1 MTDRP
6 TPYLRYDA
14 KVVREDGTFE
24 TWFVN
29 AVNNIIDRVGGET
42 YNAINGVI
50 NGAAQT
56 QAAATAQINAANAAA
71 SAAIA
76 ASGSTETDQ
85 DYDDNMSVS
94 SGTFTTFLT
103 NTLNH
108 AGGGNYAITASVVV
122 LGAISVSSALV
133 GGITMAGEWQ
143 IIENPNAH
151 VLASGTFTAISN
163 QSSEGGGITYYENT
177 LAFTPDMPS
186 GTSYGDNETGAVTI
200 ELQLRRTSG
209 ATDIVGLYGSLL
221 TAWA

>member
-6 TPYLRYDA
+6 IPYIRYDA
-14 KVVREDGTFE
+14 VVVKDDGTLE
-24 TWFVN
+24 TWVVN
-29 AVNNIIDRVGGET
+29 ALNNLIDRAGGET

-71 SAAIA
+71 AAAIA
-76 ASGSTETDQ
+76 ASGSAETDQ
-85 DYDDNMSVS
+85 DYDDNISVS
-94 SGTFTTFLT
+94 SGTFTTVLT

-108 AGGGNYAITASVVV
+108 AGGGNYAITGSVVV
-122 LGAISVSSALV
+122 LGAVSLSSALV
-133 GGITMAGEWQ
+133 GGTTMAGEWQ

-151 VLASGTFTAISN
+151 VLVSGTFAATSN
-163 QSSEGGGITYYENT
+163 QASEGGGITYYENT
-177 LAFTPDMPS
+177 LTFTPDLPD

-209 ATDIVGLYGSLL
+209 ATSLTGLYGSLL
-221 TAWA
+221 TAWS